1 MKKNYVIINK
11 DYVEAVDF
19 KEVLETSSS
28 TLRYSLDGNKTI
40 IKFKGETPSF
50 LQGET
55 IYSHKEIIKI
65 INDPANG
72 WIEN

>member
-19 KEVLETSSS
+19 KQVLETSPL

-55 IYSHKEIIKI
+55 IYSHKEIIEI